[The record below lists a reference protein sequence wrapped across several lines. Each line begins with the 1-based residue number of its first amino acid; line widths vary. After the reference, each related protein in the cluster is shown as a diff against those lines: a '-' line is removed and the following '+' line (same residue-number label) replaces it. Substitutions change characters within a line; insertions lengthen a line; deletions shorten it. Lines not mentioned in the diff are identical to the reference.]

1 MLGPVRDPLLI
12 LSIIL
17 MGRGMGEKKILMGAL
32 HAGLYYSD
40 PGIKAVSTAL
50 CGEAAGSSELIWNL
64 AGFQV
69 GHVRLSGYQW
79 AGGRNG
85 VGRRH
90 GRPGS
95 PQESRLPAF
104 RIGLD
109 FPA

>member
-1 MLGPVRDPLLI
+1 MLGPVRGPLLI
-12 LSIIL
+12 LSI
-17 MGRGMGEKKILMGAL
+17 ILMGAL